1 MRRTTRGGISPD
13 AKTLTQCTRRPG
25 CSILNPQETR
35 TVDIDFSQPTQMTP
49 EQAFELLKRWFIQKD
64 ELKTLQA
71 AEVLARKELAVHFFP
86 TPREGTNIYEIVG
99 DGTVPPYELVM
110 DHKINR
116 TLDEALLNTLGRKL
130 YEDGVPMDLLIEY
143 KPQLK
148 LAEYRKLNDAQRAA
162 FDALLTSKEGTPTL
176 TIRPKADDAT
186 QQRHAEHVA
195 AAQAE
200 AGNAPAAASA
210 SPAEG
215 SSAAAGPE
223 LPVSIEDPDAGKK
236 GDYYEDGEGQWWYCK
251 KKGDWDEIPD
261 GTLADHYAQ
270 HKPKAKSAPR
280 KGAK

>member
-1 MRRTTRGGISPD
+1 M
-13 AKTLTQCTRRPG
+13 
-25 CSILNPQETR
+25 
-35 TVDIDFSQPTQMTP
+35 DIDFSQPTQMTP

-110 DHKINR
+110 EHKINR
-116 TLDEALLNTLGRKL
+116 SLDEALLNTLGRKL

-143 KPQLK
+143 KPSLK

-176 TIRPKADDAT
+176 TIRPKADEAT
-186 QQRHAEHVA
+186 QQRHQQHVA
-195 AAQAE
+195 DAQA

-215 SSAAAGPE
+215 SSAAADPG
-223 LPVSIEDPDAGKK
+223 LPVSIDDPDAGKK

-251 KKGDWDEIPD
+251 KKGDWDEVP
-261 GTLADHYAQ
+261 TEELAAHFEQ
-270 HKPKAKSAPR
+270 HKPKAKAAPK